1 MTNCSMDSLSAG
13 EAAAKEVAEEAAVE
27 ALIGD
32 IVKMCEE
39 EGTKVGNEV
48 YGEFGGSIGKE
59 AAVTAGTKAARI
71 KIRQLIEVVAADM
84 GKASGGEAGEAAGK
98 EELGKTDLKAF
109 TKDKGRDSINLK
121 ITLLQKSNLKSRLQ
135 GDTSGCDEPP
145 VDFTTKVPL
154 WPCLSWPGQAKT
166 KLLF

>member
-39 EGTKVGNEV
+39 EGTRVGNEV

-71 KIRQLIEVVAADM
+71 KIRELIEVVAADRNTHIV
-84 GKASGGEAGEAAGK
+84 GLGIKYSKETCKSGEFGPLPVK
-98 EELGKTDLKAF
+98 CKAF
-109 TKDKGRDSINLK
+109 IGRRPNPRRTYPQCRPSTPNPTEQSNCQTPSMFFFWYNSQPDQ
-121 ITLLQKSNLKSRLQ
+121 TLLRQSDS
-135 GDTSGCDEPP
+135 
-145 VDFTTKVPL
+145 
-154 WPCLSWPGQAKT
+154 A
-166 KLLF
+166 

>member
-1 MTNCSMDSLSAG
+1 MTLIYSLHCICIG

-27 ALIGD
+27 ALLGD

-39 EGTKVGNEV
+39 EGGRVGNEV
-48 YGEFGGSIGKE
+48 YGEFGASVGKE

-84 GKASGGEAGEAAGK
+84 GRASGGEAGEAAGK

-121 ITLLQKSNLKSRLQ
+121 ITLLQKSNLKIKLVQCRLL
-135 GDTSGCDEPP
+135 
-145 VDFTTKVPL
+145 KI
-154 WPCLSWPGQAKT
+154 
-166 KLLF
+166 